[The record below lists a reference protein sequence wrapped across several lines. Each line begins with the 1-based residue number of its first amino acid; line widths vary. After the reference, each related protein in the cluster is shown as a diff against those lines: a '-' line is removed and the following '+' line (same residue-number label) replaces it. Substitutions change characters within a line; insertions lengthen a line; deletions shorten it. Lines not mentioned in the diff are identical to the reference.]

1 MAISEFRY
9 NKKTKHYSYI
19 VAKNDDYRKNISIS
33 TKSKRKKKRKN
44 GTYIEYNNI
53 LLYKHPN
60 PRTPNKKVYLIPKI
74 EYTHKDSFGRKLS
87 SWKFHNNDK
96 RIVKRIKKNKIKKPL

>member
-19 VAKNDDYRKNISIS
+19 FSKKGDYRKNILIS

-44 GTYIEYNNI
+44 GTYKEYNNVP
-53 LLYKHPN
+53 LYKHPN
-60 PRTPNKKVYLIPKI
+60 PRTPNEKAYLIPKI
-74 EYTHKDSFGRKLS
+74 ESTHKDSFGRELR

-96 RIVKRIKKNKIKKPL
+96 RIVKRIKKGKIKKSL